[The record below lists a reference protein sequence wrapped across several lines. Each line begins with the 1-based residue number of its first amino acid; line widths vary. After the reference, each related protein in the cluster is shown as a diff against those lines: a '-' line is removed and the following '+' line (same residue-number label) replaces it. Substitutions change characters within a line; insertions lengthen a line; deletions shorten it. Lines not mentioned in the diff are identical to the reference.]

1 MTDEQIIA
9 LYWQRDERAI
19 AETQDRYGRYLHTVA
34 EGFLAD
40 MGSCE
45 EVVNDTYAKAWNC
58 IPPQR
63 PDPLKG
69 FLARITRQLSI
80 NRLKESTRQKR
91 GGGQYDLALE
101 ELGQCVPAS
110 GADLTELTALRDA
123 LNQFLRQLSIE
134 KRRVFIRRYWFMD
147 SISEIACKFGIGES
161 KVKSMLMRTREQ
173 LREFLK
179 KGGFIV

>member
-19 AETQDRYGRYLHTVA
+19 AETQNRYGRYLQTVA
-34 EGFLAD
+34 RGILAD
-40 MGSCE
+40 ERTCE
-45 EVVNDTYAKAWNC
+45 EVANDTYAKAWDC

-63 PDPLKG
+63 PHPLKG

-80 NRLKESTRQKR
+80 NRLKENARQKR

-101 ELGQCVPAS
+101 ELGQCVQAS
-110 GADLTELTALRDA
+110 GEDLAEVTALRDG
-123 LNQFLRQLSIE
+123 LNRFLRQLPQE
-134 KRRVFIRRYWFMD
+134 KRRVFIRRYWYLD
-147 SISEIACKFGIGES
+147 SVSQIAEQYGISES

-179 KGGFIV
+179 KEGFFV

>member
-9 LYWQRDERAI
+9 LYWERSERAI
-19 AETQDRYGRYLHTVA
+19 AETQDRYGRYLLTVA
-34 EGFLAD
+34 RGILTDERT
-40 MGSCE
+40 CE
-45 EVVNDTYAKAWNC
+45 EVVNDTYAKAWTS

-69 FLARITRQLSI
+69 FLARITRQISI
-80 NRLKESTRQKR
+80 NRLKENARQKR

-101 ELGQCVPAS
+101 ELLQCVPAS
-110 GADLTELTALRDA
+110 GEDLAEVTALRDA
-123 LNQFLRQLSIE
+123 LNRFLRQLPQE
-134 KRRVFIRRYWFMD
+134 KRRVFIRRYWYLD
-147 SISEIACKFGIGES
+147 SVSQIAGQYGISES

-179 KGGFIV
+179 KEGFFV